1 MMTSMSSRGAIALKW
16 MLKPCAKSTVEP
28 GLSAGPIVDSHS
40 SNATWSGTRMP
51 MTSASATASATD
63 FGAQPSSSARFQPSE
78 FGRMPTVTS
87 KPESLRL
94 RACAWPC
101 EP

>member
-1 MMTSMSSRGAIALKW
+1 MITSMSSRGVIALKW

-28 GLSAGPIVDSHS
+28 GRSAGAIVDSQRS
-40 SNATWSGTRMP
+40 KTTWSGTRMP
-51 MTSASATASATD
+51 MTSASAMASATD
-63 FGAQPSSSARFQPSE
+63 LGAQPSSSARFQPSE
-78 FGRMPTVTS
+78 FGRMPMVTS

-94 RACAWPC
+94 SACACPC